1 MGLWGTCLVVLFIY
15 LECTSGL
22 VTKHVDVAGDDDTG
36 DGTSGSPYKTI
47 AKVLAEVTASTA
59 LRIELSAG
67 ALLECPADTDQSA
80 A

>member
-1 MGLWGTCLVVLFIY
+1 MGRSGTCVVVLFI
-15 LECTSGL
+15 LEFTSGL
-22 VTKHVDVAGDDDTG
+22 VTKYGTG
-36 DGTSGSPYKTI
+36 DGTFGSLYKTI

>member
-1 MGLWGTCLVVLFIY
+1 MELRGTCLVVLFIC

-22 VTKHVDVAGDDDTG
+22 VTKHVDVAGNDATG

-47 AKVLAEVTASTA
+47 AKVFAEVAASTA

-67 ALLECPADTDQSA
+67 APP
-80 A
+80 